1 MNQLWGPALDAEL
14 EYRRERAAQAYGSP
28 SWWARLRDRAARR
41 HATATAM
48 PTGGATPTAGATPV
62 ATARAAASEWD
73 ERVARRASQIREA
86 LEGLRP
92 QESLDRRRV
101 A

>member
-1 MNQLWGPALDAEL
+1 MSQLWGPALDAEL

-28 SWWARLRDRAARR
+28 WWWARLRDRAARR
-41 HATATAM
+41 DATS
-48 PTGGATPTAGATPV
+48 GESTPV
-62 ATARAAASEWD
+62 SNGRAAAIEWD
-73 ERVARRASQIREA
+73 ERVARRATQIGEA

-92 QESLDRRRV
+92 QEPLDRRRV

>member
-41 HATATAM
+41 HATAT
-48 PTGGATPTAGATPV
+48 PTAGATPA
-62 ATARAAASEWD
+62 ATARVAAIEWD
-73 ERVARRASQIREA
+73 ERVARRAAQIREA

>member
-28 SWWARLRDRAARR
+28 WWWARLRRRAVRR
-41 HATATAM
+41 D
-48 PTGGATPTAGATPV
+48 ATPAES
-62 ATARAAASEWD
+62 ARAATAEWD
-73 ERVARRASQIREA
+73 ERVARRAAQIREA

-92 QESLDRRRV
+92 QESLDRRR
-101 A
+101 AA